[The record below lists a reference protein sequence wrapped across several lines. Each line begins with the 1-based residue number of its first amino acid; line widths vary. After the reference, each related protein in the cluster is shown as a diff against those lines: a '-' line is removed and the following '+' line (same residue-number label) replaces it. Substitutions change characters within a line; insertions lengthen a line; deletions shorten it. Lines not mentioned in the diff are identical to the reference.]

1 MRGNE
6 ARQSFRHELCWAWP
20 MSHSRPRSMVMW
32 MLDQLAAALDPRA
45 GLVLACFSLASL
57 AVAVAV
63 DGAYASER
71 VSEFKLGNGLQV
83 VVIPDHRAPVVT
95 QMVWYKV
102 GAADEPPGSSGIAH
116 FLEHLMFKGTDKIP
130 TGQFS
135 KIIAKNG
142 GEDNAFTN
150 HDVTAYFQRV
160 AKDRLPLVMQMEADR
175 MANLRLSE
183 EDVATERD
191 VILEERRSR
200 VDNDPGSILQEQM
213 MAALYANHPYGTPII
228 GWEHE
233 IRALDRE
240 DALTYYKRFYAPN
253 NAILI
258 VAGDIEPDDVKKLA
272 EDSFG
277 KIAPNGSLN
286 GRMRPK
292 EPEHFTPVKVT
303 LEDPRAGRTTVQRFY
318 LAPSYASAEPGEAEA
333 LDLLMR
339 VAASGSI
346 SKLYKRLVIED
357 KTAASAGG
365 WYSDS
370 GLDSGRLGFYAIAAE
385 KVSAEALEQAIGA
398 VIAGLRETGVTQ
410 EELDR
415 ARASY
420 IAEFVYTSDSQSRM
434 ARQYGWRLAT
444 GMTVEDVEAWPERLK
459 RVTVED
465 VRKVARKYLVDKNS
479 VTGYLLPAP
488 EYTSSIGEKPA
499 HAPAPGKS

>member
-1 MRGNE
+1 M
-6 ARQSFRHELCWAWP
+6 
-20 MSHSRPRSMVMW
+20 MIW
-32 MLDQLAAALDPRA
+32 MFDQLLPALDPRM
-45 GLVLACFSLASL
+45 GFVLASFSLATL
-57 AVAVAV
+57 AVAVAAE
-63 DGAYASER
+63 GPQASQR
-71 VSEFKLGNGLQV
+71 VSEFKLKNGLQV
-83 VVIPDHRAPVVT
+83 LVIPDHRAPVVT
-95 QMVWYKV
+95 QMVWYRV

-116 FLEHLMFKGTDKIP
+116 FLEHLMFKGTDLIP

-160 AKDRLPLVMQMEADR
+160 AKDRLPKVMEMEADR

-183 EDVATERD
+183 EDVATERN

-213 MAALYANHPYGTPII
+213 MAALYSNHPYGTPVI

-240 DALTYYKRFYAPN
+240 DALSFYRRFYAPD
-253 NAILI
+253 NAILVI
-258 VAGDIEPDDVKKLA
+258 AGDVEPEEVRTLAEETFGKLA
-272 EDSFG
+272 PSA
-277 KIAPNGSLN
+277 KVSRA
-286 GRMRPK
+286 RPQ
-292 EPEHFTPVKVT
+292 EPEHFAPVKVT
-303 LEDPRAGRTTVQRFY
+303 LEDARAGRTTVQRFY

-339 VAASGSI
+339 VAATGSV
-346 SKLYKRLVIED
+346 SKIYKRLVIED
-357 KTAASAGG
+357 KKAANAGG

-385 KVSAEALEQAIGA
+385 DVSAEELEQAIGG
-398 VIAGLRETGVTQ
+398 VIEDLRRDGVTQ

-434 ARQYGWRLAT
+434 ARHYGWRLAT
-444 GMTVEDVEAWPERLK
+444 GMTVADVEEWPNRLM
-459 RVTVED
+459 RVTVD
-465 VRKVARKYLVDKNS
+465 DLRAAARKYLVDKNS
-479 VTGYLLPAP
+479 VTGYLLPVP
-488 EYTSSIGEKPA
+488 EHSSSIGGKPVN
-499 HAPAPGKS
+499 APIKGKS

>member
-1 MRGNE
+1 M
-6 ARQSFRHELCWAWP
+6 
-20 MSHSRPRSMVMW
+20 MMW
-32 MLDQLAAALDPRA
+32 MFDQILAALDPKI
-45 GLVLACFSLASL
+45 GLVVAGLASL
-57 AVAVAV
+57 AVAAAV
-63 DGAYASER
+63 DGAQSSQR
-71 VSEFKLGNGLQV
+71 VTEFKLKNGLQV
-83 VVIPDHRAPVVT
+83 LVIPDHRAPVVT

-116 FLEHLMFKGTDKIP
+116 FLEHLMFKGTDLIP

-135 KIIAKNG
+135 KTIAKNG

-160 AKDRLPLVMQMEADR
+160 AKDRLPKVMEMEADR
-175 MANLRLSE
+175 MANLRLSR

-191 VILEERRSR
+191 VILEERRTR

-213 MAALYANHPYGTPII
+213 MAALYTNHPYGIPII

-240 DALTYYKRFYAPN
+240 DALAFYRRFYAPD
-253 NAILI
+253 NAVLVI
-258 VAGDIEPDDVKKLA
+258 AGDVEPDEVRKLA
-272 EDSFG
+272 EETFG
-277 KIAPNGSLN
+277 KIAPSGVN
-286 GRMRPK
+286 GRVRPK
-292 EPEHFTPVKVT
+292 EPEHSTPVKVT
-303 LEDPRAGRTTVQRFY
+303 LEDERAGRTTVQRYY

-339 VAASGSI
+339 IAATGSI
-346 SKLYKRLVIED
+346 STIYRKLVIED
-357 KTAASAGG
+357 KKAANAGG

-385 KVSAEALEQAIGA
+385 NVSADDIEQAIDG
-398 VIAGLRETGVTQ
+398 VIRGLREEGVTQ

-444 GMTVEDVEAWPERLK
+444 GMTVADVEEWPDRLM
-459 RVTVED
+459 RVTVD
-465 VRKVARKYLVDKNS
+465 DIRGAARKYLVDKNS

-488 EYTSSIGEKPA
+488 EHTSSIGGKPV
-499 HAPAPGKS
+499 HAPLKGKS

>member
-1 MRGNE
+1 
-6 ARQSFRHELCWAWP
+6 
-20 MSHSRPRSMVMW
+20 MVMW
-32 MLDQLAAALDPRA
+32 MFDQLAALFDARMP
-45 GLVLACFSLASL
+45 LVLACASLASM
-57 AVAVAV
+57 AVVVAAP
-63 DGAYASER
+63 GKSAAAER
-71 VSEFKLGNGLQV
+71 AHEFKLANGLDV

-116 FLEHLMFKGTDKIP
+116 FLEHLMFKGTDTIP

-135 KIIAKNG
+135 KIVARNG

-160 AKDRLPLVMQMEADR
+160 AKDRLPTVMAMEADR

-183 EDVATERD
+183 EDVVTERN

-213 MAALYANHPYGTPII
+213 MAALYANHPYGIPII

-233 IRALDRE
+233 IEALDRT

-258 VAGDIEPDDVKKLA
+258 VAGDVEPDEVKLLA
-272 EDSFG
+272 ENTFG
-277 KIAPNGSLN
+277 KLKANSELN
-286 GRMRPK
+286 GRARPK
-292 EPEHFTPVKVT
+292 EPKHYAPVKVT
-303 LEDPRAGRTTVQRFY
+303 LEDPRAGRTTVQKYY
-318 LAPSYASAEPGEAEA
+318 LSPSYASAAPGEAEA

-339 VAASGSI
+339 AAASGSVSRI
-346 SKLYKRLVIED
+346 YKRLVIEG
-357 KTAASAGG
+357 KRAANAGG

-385 KVSAEALEQAIGA
+385 GVSAEDLDAAIES
-398 VIAGLRETGVTQ
+398 VIEELRETGTT
-410 EELDR
+410 EDELDR

-420 IAEFVYTSDSQSRM
+420 LAEFVYTSDSQSRM
-434 ARQYGWRLAT
+434 ARQYGWRLST
-444 GMTVEDVEAWPERLK
+444 GMTIEDVEDWPERLK
-459 RVTVED
+459 RVTVDD
-465 VRKVARKYLVDKNS
+465 VRNVARKYLIDKNS

-488 EYTSSIGEKPA
+488 DYTGSIGEKPA
-499 HAPAPGKS
+499 NAPVKGKS